1 MTSEKQPITYDCRA
15 PDQLPYLHCTKVSP
29 DTYEARLKDEYDFD
43 KDFRKKWKFSLDL
56 QGKFDIPEDLL
67 GQLGWK
73 DDDLLEWFE
82 TGNQEF
88 LLVKIVK

>member
-15 PDQLPYLHCTKVSP
+15 PNQLPYLHCTKLSP
-29 DTYEARLKDEYDFD
+29 DTYEARLKDEYDCD
-43 KDFRKKWKFSLDL
+43 REFREKWKFSINIE
-56 QGKFDIPEDLL
+56 GKCDIPEDLL
-67 GQLGWK
+67 GRLGWK